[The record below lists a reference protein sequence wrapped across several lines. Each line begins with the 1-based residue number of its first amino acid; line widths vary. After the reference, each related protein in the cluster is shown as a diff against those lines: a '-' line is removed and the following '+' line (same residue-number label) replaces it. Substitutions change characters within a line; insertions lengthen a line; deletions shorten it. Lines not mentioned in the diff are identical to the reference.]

1 LRTEAYLSTKGGN
14 LFADLPPALS
24 AEQLDVLLATPNLKI
39 ERIISHG
46 QTSPEGFWYDQDDNE
61 WVMVVAGAA
70 SILIEGEAEPRSLK
84 AGDHLNIPAHTR
96 HRVAWTDPSQ
106 PTIWLAVHYK

>member
-1 LRTEAYLSTKGGN
+1 MLTSDN
-14 LFADLPPALS
+14 LFADMPSAIS
-24 AEQLDVLLATPNLKI
+24 AEQVDVLLFAPTTKI
-39 ERIISHG
+39 ERIVSHG

-70 SILIEGEAEPRSLK
+70 AVHSESETQPRSLK
-84 AGDHLNIPAHTR
+84 AGDPLNIPAHTR
-96 HRVAWTDPSQ
+96 HRVTWTDPSQ

>member
-1 LRTEAYLSTKGGN
+1 MSTEGGN
-14 LFADLPPALS
+14 LFANLPSALS
-24 AEQLDVLLATPNLKI
+24 AEQLDVLLSTPNLKI
-39 ERIISHG
+39 ERIVSHG

-70 SILIEGEAEPRSLK
+70 SILIEGEAEPRQLK

-96 HRVAWTDPSQ
+96 HSVAWTDPSQ

>member
-1 LRTEAYLSTKGGN
+1 MLTSGN
-14 LFADLPPALS
+14 LFADMPSAVS
-24 AEQLDVLLATPNLKI
+24 AEQITVLLSTPNLKI
-39 ERIISHG
+39 ERIVSHG
-46 QTSPEGFWYDQDDNE
+46 HTSPEGFWYDQDDNE

-70 SILIEGEAEPRSLK
+70 SVLIEGEAEPRQMK

>member
-1 LRTEAYLSTKGGN
+1 MLTSGN
-14 LFADLPPALS
+14 LFAEIPLPVS
-24 AEQLDVLLATPNLKI
+24 AEQFATLVSTPNLKI
-39 ERIISHG
+39 ERIVSHG
-46 QTSPEGFWYDQDDNE
+46 HTSPEGFWYDQDDNE

-70 SILIEGEAEPRSLK
+70 SVLIEGEAEPRQMK

>member
-1 LRTEAYLSTKGGN
+1 LRIKGGN
-14 LFADLPPALS
+14 LFANLPSALS
-24 AEQLDVLLATPNLKI
+24 AEQLDVLLSTPGLKI
-39 ERIISHG
+39 ERIVSHG

-61 WVMVVAGAA
+61 WVVVVAGAA
-70 SILIEGEAEPRSLK
+70 SVLIEGEAEPRALK

>member
-1 LRTEAYLSTKGGN
+1 MLTSGN
-14 LFADLPPALS
+14 LFADMPSALS
-24 AEQLDVLLATPNLKI
+24 AEQLDVLRATPNLKI
-39 ERIISHG
+39 ERIVSHG
-46 QTSPEGFWYDQDDNE
+46 QTSPEGFWYDQNDNE

>member
-1 LRTEAYLSTKGGN
+1 LSATGGN
-14 LFADLPPALS
+14 LFANLPSALS
-24 AEQLDVLLATPNLKI
+24 AEQIDVLLSTTNVKI
-39 ERIISHG
+39 ERIVSHG

-61 WVMVVAGAA
+61 WVMVAAGAA
-70 SILIEGEAEPRSLK
+70 SVLIESETEARTLK

-96 HRVAWTDPSQ
+96 HRVTWTDPSQ